1 MENSLCVRCYIEYS
15 TYMSYLII
23 IINSTGVG
31 TLTISSIQIG
41 ARKVYLTCSKSHND
55 DLQYNILT
63 HIYGIQKDGNNDPIY
78 MQGRKRD
85 IDVKNR
91 LLDFV
96 GEGEGGMI

>member
-1 MENSLCVRCYIEYS
+1 
-15 TYMSYLII
+15 MSYLII

-31 TLTISSIQIG
+31 TLTISSIHIG
-41 ARKVYLTCSKSHND
+41 ARKVYLTCSKSHNA

-63 HIYGIQKDGNNDPIY
+63 HIYGILKDGNNDPIY